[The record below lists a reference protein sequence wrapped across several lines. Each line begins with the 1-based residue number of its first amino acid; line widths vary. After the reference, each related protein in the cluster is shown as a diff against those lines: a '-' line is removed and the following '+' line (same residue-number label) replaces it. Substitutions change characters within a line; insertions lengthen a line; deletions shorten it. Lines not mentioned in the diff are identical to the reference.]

1 MKQFH
6 ISSILKTIEQKPPIL
21 SQSQPIEEKRPKRR
35 RGKKQQPKPQPQP
48 QPKPQEKTYKK
59 QKIPVALRE
68 QVWIHKMGRSFE
80 GKCPVTWCQNKI
92 TVFDFQSGHNIPESR
107 GGKTDLENLVPLCS
121 RCNVSMG
128 NQYTIDE
135 WCKMSNLP
143 EKINTVEEVTPTKK
157 SWFCCC

>member
-6 ISSILKTIEQKPPIL
+6 ISSIFRGIEQKPPIAMATN
-21 SQSQPIEEKRPKRR
+21 PMKKPRR
-35 RGKKQQPKPQPQP
+35 GRGKKQEPKPQAQP
-48 QPKPQEKTYKK
+48 QPKLQAQAKTYKK

-80 GKCPVTWCQNKI
+80 GKCPVTWCQNTI
-92 TVFDFQSGHNIPESR
+92 TVFDFQSGHNLPESR
-107 GGKTDLENLVPLCS
+107 GGKTDLSNLIPLCS

-143 EKINTVEEVTPTKK
+143 EKINTVEEVTPRRR
-157 SWFCCC
+157 WFCCC